1 MADQIKKRPLKK
13 KADAL
18 RFGDWVVAFICLLV
32 IILCLS
38 PLINLLA
45 RSLSSATA
53 LTKGQVTFWPVDLDL
68 TAYKS
73 ILTDDRYIRSLVW
86 TAFLTLICT
95 LLSLLMTI
103 LCAYPLTYDNL
114 KGRGVINI
122 IIIITMYFGAGTI
135 PTYLLISDLKMIDTP
150 YVLII
155 PSCLSVFNMIL
166 MRSFF
171 FGIPASLRESAEIDG
186 AGPLTVLLRIYL
198 PLSTP
203 VLATLALFYAVGRWN
218 GFSDALLYI
227 KLERDLYPIQY
238 LLYNLLN
245 SMNSIE
251 VQQQDGFTTPGT
263 SETIKAATVM
273 FATVPILI
281 VYPFLQR
288 YFIAGVTLG
297 AVKE

>member
-1 MADQIKKRPLKK
+1 MANQIKKISHKK
-13 KADAL
+13 KANPL

-32 IILCLS
+32 VILCVS
-38 PLINLLA
+38 PLIHLLA

-53 LTKGQVTFWPVDLDL
+53 LTKGQVTFWPVDFDL

-73 ILTDDRYIRSLVW
+73 ILTDDRYIRSLIW
-86 TAFLTLICT
+86 TAFLTLFCT

-103 LCAYPLTYDNL
+103 LCAYPLTYDQL
-114 KGRGVINI
+114 KGRSVINVI
-122 IIIITMYFGAGTI
+122 IIVTMYFGAGTI
-135 PTYLLISDLKMIDTP
+135 PTYLLISDLKMIDTASA
-150 YVLII
+150 LIV

-186 AGPLTVLLRIYL
+186 AGPLTVLVRIYL

-227 KLERDLYPIQY
+227 KNRDLYPIQY

-251 VQQQDGFTTPGT
+251 VQQQDGFATPGT

-273 FATVPILI
+273 FATVPILV